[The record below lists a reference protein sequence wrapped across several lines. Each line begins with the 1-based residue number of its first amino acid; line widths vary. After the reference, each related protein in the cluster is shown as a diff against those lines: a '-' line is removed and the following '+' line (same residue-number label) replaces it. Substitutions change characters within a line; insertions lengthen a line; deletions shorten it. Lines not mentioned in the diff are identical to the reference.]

1 LLERQAK
8 PWPQNGDLEAAITRN
23 RVTARRMVGCPGDTL
38 MRSDKSEWFNLS
50 HHNTT
55 L

>member
-1 LLERQAK
+1 LLERQVK
-8 PWPQNGDLEAAITRN
+8 LRPQKRRLEAAITRH
-23 RVTARRMVGCPGDTL
+23 RVTALRMVGCPGDTL

-50 HHNTT
+50 HDNTT